1 MWKLSTDDV
10 LPSLVIVT
18 LMLLTARIPGELFKK
33 EGLPGSCCN
42 RSSRSFN
49 LHDSKPHLIFGS

>member
-33 EGLPGSCCN
+33 EGLPAVVATAHPVPS
-42 RSSRSFN
+42 
-49 LHDSKPHLIFGS
+49 IFTIQNPI